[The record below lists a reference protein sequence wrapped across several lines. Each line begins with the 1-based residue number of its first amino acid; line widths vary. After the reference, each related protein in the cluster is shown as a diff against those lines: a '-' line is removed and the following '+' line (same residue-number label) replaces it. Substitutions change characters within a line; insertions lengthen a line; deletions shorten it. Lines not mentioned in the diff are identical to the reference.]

1 MATFSVNQNRHLF
14 VVTDVKNIS
23 KSGEALKTHVGSI
36 GYHAPTTVNP
46 DLYFKYQGA
55 GGVTRSDLINKDKIV
70 SITYTTAQKLRR
82 PHTAYKITLDSSVN
96 NGLPISGQDYILRIV
111 FRQCFG
117 NSDADTYIKYGAV
130 HAVASM
136 TSASD
141 FYKVLALSLAKNFS
155 REVTP
160 LVKILLEGGPE
171 VTASDTVTGEN
182 PTLNGTYTGVIIE
195 EADQPWVL
203 GTMKKVPVYFD
214 VIPTEVTYNG
224 GEIVWG
230 TVEKHNVD
238 SYDTDGYNL
247 ADLEWFS
254 MGERGDQY
262 RGKSYPNVI
271 YTKYLVDPSKEYDT
285 LDIHYYFSDEGI
297 NVQRSEKLLTI
308 IAPAN
313 TESDE
318 TYSKKLLEF
327 AKEIAE
333 KTGKTLAIAKVKDSD
348 LSE

>member
-1 MATFSVNQNRHLF
+1 MATFSVNQNRQLF
-14 VVTDVKNIS
+14 VVTDSENIS
-23 KSGEALKTHVGSI
+23 KSTETLKTSVGSI
-36 GYHAPTTVNP
+36 GYHAPTAVNP

-55 GGVTRSDLINKDKIV
+55 GGVTRSDLINKDKIA

-82 PHTAYKITLDSSVN
+82 PHNAYKITLDSN
-96 NGLPISGQDYILRIV
+96 INDGRPISGQDYIVRVV
-111 FRQCFG
+111 FKQCFG
-117 NSDADTYIKYGAV
+117 NSDADIYVKYGAV

-155 REVTP
+155 REASP
-160 LVKILLEGGPE
+160 LVKISLEGGSE
-171 VTASDTVTGEN
+171 VTASDTVTGEH

-195 EADQPWVL
+195 EAEQPWVL
-203 GTMKKVPVYFD
+203 GTMKKDPIYFD
-214 VIPTEVTYNG
+214 VFPTEITYNG
-224 GEIVWG
+224 AETVWG
-230 TVEKHNVD
+230 TVEKYNSNH
-238 SYDTDGYNL
+238 YETDGYNL

-262 RGKSYPNVI
+262 RGKHYPNVI

-297 NVQRSEKLLTI
+297 NVQRSEKLITI

-327 AKEIAE
+327 ATEIAA
-333 KTGKTLAIAKVKDSD
+333 KTGKELAIAKVNDSD
-348 LSE
+348 LSA